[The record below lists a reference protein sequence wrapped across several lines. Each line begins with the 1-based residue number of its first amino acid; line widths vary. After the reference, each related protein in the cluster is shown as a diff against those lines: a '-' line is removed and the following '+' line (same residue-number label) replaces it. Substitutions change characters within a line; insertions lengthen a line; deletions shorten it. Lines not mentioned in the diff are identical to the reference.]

1 VKILIAGSSGQ
12 LGFEL
17 VRQAEARGM
26 GVRGLRRQEMDIT
39 DSSAVNSRVNAIQP
53 DLVINAAAY
62 TAVDRAESE
71 TAKAYAVN
79 RDGVVNLAEA
89 CKAIDAPLIHV
100 STDYVFDGSKAG
112 PYNEKDAVGPA
123 SVYGASKLA
132 GERALRMILNR
143 HIILRTAWV
152 YGVHGYNFVK
162 TMLKL
167 GRDRAEIRVVADQFG
182 CPTAAADI
190 AGAILDIANRIDAGN
205 GDSWGIYHYCAD
217 GMTSWHG
224 FATAIF
230 TEAREYEA
238 FRVDR
243 ILPITTAEYPTPA
256 QRPLNS
262 ALDCTKI
269 RGSFGISPRPWQQ
282 SLRQVIREL
291 LCMMKS

>member
-1 VKILIAGSSGQ
+1 MKILITGSDGQ

-17 VRQAEARGM
+17 VEQAEAGGLDM
-26 GVRGLRRQEMDIT
+26 RGLSRQELDIT
-39 DSSAVNSRVNAIQP
+39 DSMAVNRQISMTQP

-62 TAVDRAESE
+62 TSVDMAETE
-71 TAKAYAVN
+71 TKQAYAVN
-79 RDGVVNLAEA
+79 RDGVANLAEA
-89 CKAIDAPLIHV
+89 CRGINAPLIHV

-132 GERALRMILNR
+132 GEQALQETLTQ
-143 HIILRTAWV
+143 HIIVRTAWV
-152 YGVHGYNFVK
+152 YGTHGRNFVK

-182 CPTAAADI
+182 CPTAAGDI
-190 AGAILDIANRIDAGN
+190 AGAILVIANRIDAGN
-205 GDSWGIYHYCAD
+205 DDPWGIYHYCAE
-217 GMTSWHG
+217 GVTSWHG

-230 TEAREYEA
+230 TEAREYDA
-238 FRVDR
+238 FQIDR

-269 RGSFGISPRPWQQ
+269 RKAFDISPRPWQQ
-282 SLRQVIREL
+282 SLSRVIRE
-291 LCMMKS
+291 MYV

>member
-1 VKILIAGSSGQ
+1 VKILIAGSGGQ

-26 GVRGLRRQEMDIT
+26 GVCDLCRQEMDIT
-39 DSSAVNSRVNAIQP
+39 DSSAVNSRVNVIQP

-89 CKAIDAPLIHV
+89 CKTIGAPLIHV

-112 PYNEKDAVGPA
+112 LYNEQDTVGPA

-167 GRDRAEIRVVADQFG
+167 GRDREEIRVVADQFG

-205 GDSWGIYHYCAD
+205 DDPWGIYHYCAD
-217 GMTSWHG
+217 GITSWHG
-224 FATAIF
+224 FAMAIF
-230 TEAREYEA
+230 TEARKYEA

-269 RGSFGISPRPWQQ
+269 RGSFDISPRPWQQ
-282 SLRQVIREL
+282 SLRQVIRE
-291 LCMMKS
+291 MYYV